1 MQWAA
6 FRSSRKRIELG
17 KFNIIQFL
25 VEVSSIR
32 INTQGDRSHSGG
44 FFSGKFSLKGDLH
57 GLVGTGGYTEFTGN
71 ALIVVKGDPHL
82 FSCNRKC
89 SSGTDRGAS
98 GALDA
103 SILVPLDILGKW
115 FDIQAQTSSKL

>member
-32 INTQGDRSHSGG
+32 INTQGGRSHPG
-44 FFSGKFSLKGDLH
+44 FFASGK
-57 GLVGTGGYTEFTGN
+57 Y
-71 ALIVVKGDPHL
+71 
-82 FSCNRKC
+82 
-89 SSGTDRGAS
+89 
-98 GALDA
+98 
-103 SILVPLDILGKW
+103 
-115 FDIQAQTSSKL
+115 

>member
-32 INTQGDRSHSGG
+32 INTQGDRSHPG
-44 FFSGKFSLKGDLH
+44 FFASGK
-57 GLVGTGGYTEFTGN
+57 Y
-71 ALIVVKGDPHL
+71 
-82 FSCNRKC
+82 
-89 SSGTDRGAS
+89 
-98 GALDA
+98 
-103 SILVPLDILGKW
+103 
-115 FDIQAQTSSKL
+115 